1 VSERTEGESAAWRDQ
16 PHEGHESTPSRHRVT
31 QRSLPVPDGLDGMR
45 LDQVV
50 SRLFGLS
57 RTAAATLVEAGD
69 ALVDG
74 YPRPKSDKVT
84 AGSWLEV
91 TLPAPVT
98 APAVVAEPVTGL
110 TIVYSDDDM
119 VVVDK
124 PVGVAA
130 HPSPGWTGPT
140 VVGGLAAMGQNVAT
154 SGAAERQGIVHRLD
168 VGTTGLMVV
177 AKSELAYSVLKRA
190 FKEREVDKRYHA
202 VVQGHLDPLRGTI
215 DAPID
220 RHPTADYRYAVMSA
234 GKPSVTHYDTLEAFR
249 AASLVDVKLETG
261 RTHQIRVH
269 FSALRHPCV
278 GDLTYGA
285 DPTLAA
291 RLKLNRQWLHARE
304 LGFLHPRT
312 HDEVRFVSDYPDDLK
327 YALDV
332 LQDAS

>member
-1 VSERTEGESAAWRDQ
+1 
-16 PHEGHESTPSRHRVT
+16 
-31 QRSLPVPDGLDGMR
+31 VPDGLDGMR
-45 LDQVV
+45 LDQAV

-57 RTAAATLVEAGD
+57 RTAAATLVESGD

-74 YPRPKSDKVT
+74 YPRPKSDKVS

-91 TLPAPVT
+91 TLPAPVA
-98 APAVVAEPVTGL
+98 APVPATGPVHGL
-110 TIVYSDDDM
+110 GVIYSDDDI

-130 HPSPGWTGPT
+130 HASPGWTGPT
-140 VVGGLAAMGQNVAT
+140 VIGGLAAMGQNVAT
-154 SGAAERQGIVHRLD
+154 SGAAERQGVVHRLD

-220 RHPTADYRYAVMSA
+220 RHPTADYKFAVMSD

-249 AASLVDVKLETG
+249 SASLIDVKLETG

-269 FSALRHPCV
+269 FSAMRHPCA

-312 HDEVRFVSDYPDDLK
+312 HDEVRFVSDYPDDLE
-327 YALDV
+327 YALRV

>member
-1 VSERTEGESAAWRDQ
+1 V
-16 PHEGHESTPSRHRVT
+16 
-31 QRSLPVPDGLDGMR
+31 PVPDGLDGMR
-45 LDQVV
+45 LDQAV

-74 YPRPKSDKVT
+74 IPRPKSDKVT
-84 AGSWLEV
+84 AGSWLEI
-91 TLPAPVT
+91 TLPAPAT
-98 APAVVAEPVTGL
+98 AQAVMPEPVAGL
-110 TIVYSDDDM
+110 AIVYSDDDI

-140 VVGGLAAMGQNVAT
+140 VVGGLAAMGHTVAT
-154 SGAAERQGIVHRLD
+154 SGAAERQGVVHRLD

-177 AKSELAYSVLKRA
+177 AKSELAYRVLKRA

-220 RHPTADYRYAVMSA
+220 RHPTADYRYAVMSS
-234 GKPSVTHYDTLEAFR
+234 GKPSITHYDTLEAFR
-249 AASLVDVKLETG
+249 AASLVDVRLETG

-269 FSALRHPCV
+269 FAALRHPCV
-278 GDLTYGA
+278 GDVTYGA

-291 RLKLNRQWLHARE
+291 RLGLGRQWLHARG
-304 LGFLHPRT
+304 LAFVHPRT
-312 HDEVRFVSDYPDDLK
+312 HEPVRFVSAYPEDLAS
-327 YALDV
+327 ALDV
-332 LQDAS
+332 LRDAS

>member
-1 VSERTEGESAAWRDQ
+1 MNA
-16 PHEGHESTPSRHRVT
+16 
-31 QRSLPVPDGLDGMR
+31 RSLPVPDGLDGMR
-45 LDQVV
+45 LDQAV

-57 RTAAATLVEAGD
+57 RTAAASLVENGD

-74 YPRPKSDKVT
+74 IPRPKSDKVA
-84 AGSWLEV
+84 AGAWLEV
-91 TLPAPVT
+91 TLPPPVT
-98 APAVVAEPVTGL
+98 APAVVSEPVHGMG
-110 TIVYSDDDM
+110 IIYSDDDI

-140 VVGGLAAMGQNVAT
+140 VIGGLAAMGQNVAT
-154 SGAAERQGIVHRLD
+154 SGAAERQGVVHRLD

-177 AKSELAYSVLKRA
+177 AKSELAYSMLKRA

-202 VVQGHLDPLRGTI
+202 IVQGHLDPLRGTI

-220 RHPTADYRYAVMSA
+220 RHPTADYKFAVMSG

-249 AASLVDVKLETG
+249 SASLIDVKLETG

-269 FSALRHPCV
+269 FSAMRHPCV

-291 RLKLNRQWLHARE
+291 RLQLGRQWLHARE
-304 LGFLHPRT
+304 LAFLHPRT
-312 HDEVRFVSDYPDDLK
+312 QEEVRFVSDYPDDLG

-332 LQDAS
+332 LRDIS